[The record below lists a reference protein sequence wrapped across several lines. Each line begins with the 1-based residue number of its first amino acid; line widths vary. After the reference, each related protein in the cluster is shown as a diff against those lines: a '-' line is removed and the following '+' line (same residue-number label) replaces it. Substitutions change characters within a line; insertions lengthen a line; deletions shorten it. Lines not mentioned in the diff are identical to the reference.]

1 MEELDLQIKEVYRLL
16 QALIKKYNNLQKE
29 NQHLKQLNAELSK
42 TLLETE
48 GTMQSAE
55 EKIAAKTLASIYNDE
70 EKKLLQQKIDV
81 YLRDIEKCLSLLN
94 A

>member
-1 MEELDLQIKEVYRLL
+1 MEELNAQIKELQQLL
-16 QALIKKYNNLQKE
+16 QALLKRYNNLQKE
-29 NQHLKQLNAELSK
+29 NAHLKKINMELSN
-42 TLLETE
+42 TLLEKENIIQTA
-48 GTMQSAE
+48 QQ
-55 EKIAAKTLASIYNDE
+55 KFAAGNIVSLYDPE